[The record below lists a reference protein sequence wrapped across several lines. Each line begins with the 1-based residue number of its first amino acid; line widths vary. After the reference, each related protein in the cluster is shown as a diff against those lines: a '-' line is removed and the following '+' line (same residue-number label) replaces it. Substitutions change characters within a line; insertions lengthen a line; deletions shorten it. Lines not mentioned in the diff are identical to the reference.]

1 VTAVFKSI
9 TGRFQSRRAVL
20 AGLSACLVPVFVPGG
35 ASAQIRVPWFGQK
48 TSSDCGRAILAS
60 LAARRGGNPQT
71 YYDRLPAPTDARGYS
86 IADMRRLAP
95 RVGVS
100 LSTTAPG
107 GVVITGNCTMTPA
120 VTRHMARIASAV
132 RGGRPVVVPVG
143 GGFGAGHYL
152 ILIGASASGFSAL
165 DPSSPGTRQY
175 STESLASSMCS
186 YGFIA
191 LMA

>member
-1 VTAVFKSI
+1 
-9 TGRFQSRRAVL
+9 
-20 AGLSACLVPVFVPGG
+20 
-35 ASAQIRVPWFGQK
+35 VPWFGQK

-71 YYDRLPAPTDARGYS
+71 YYDRLPAPTDPRGYS
-86 IADMRRLAP
+86 IADMRRLGP
-95 RVGVS
+95 RVGVG

-107 GVVITGNCTMTPA
+107 GVVIAGNCTMTPA
-120 VTRHMARIASAV
+120 VTRHMARIAGAV

-143 GGFGAGHYL
+143 GFGFGSGHYL
-152 ILIGASASGFSAL
+152 ILIGANASGFTAL
-165 DPSSPGTRQY
+165 DPASPGQRQY

-191 LMA
+191 LIA